1 MDDNRGFESVK
12 GNMEPLYR
20 KIADGIAEE
29 QRRGS
34 DVRRSGEGPFSAD
47 EYRKLRQLVT
57 DRIEDRFRV
66 AAKAASEMSVKALT
80 GITKEIG
87 ELDALR
93 EKLMK
98 LGEQA

>member
-57 DRIEDRFRV
+57 DRIEDRFRA
-66 AAKAASEMSVKALT
+66 AAKAAEMSVKALT

-87 ELDALR
+87 ELDALW